1 MHTIFLA
8 SSTSEI
14 PAMLVILIRAVNHTV
29 YGSRQVVWDSVAW
42 KCQACHLE
50 MHSKPGT
57 DFSNMGAF
65 TTVM

>member
-8 SSTSEI
+8 SSKPEI